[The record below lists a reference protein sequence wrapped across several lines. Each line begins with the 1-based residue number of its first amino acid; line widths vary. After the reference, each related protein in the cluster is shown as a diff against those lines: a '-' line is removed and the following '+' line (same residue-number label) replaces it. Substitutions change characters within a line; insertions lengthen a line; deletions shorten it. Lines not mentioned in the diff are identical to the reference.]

1 MEESWDRRESSSVV
15 KRANCSA
22 LGAEVLDS
30 LREVSWDWSW
40 PSSSW
45 RELIRES
52 FSVSDDFRRAISL
65 SFDDMA
71 EEYWATSRLYFSCYQ
86 VANYCRDTSWD
97 FKADNCSWREVICE
111 SLSDN

>member
-15 KRANCSA
+15 WWANCSA

-30 LREVSWDWSW
+30 WREVSWDWSW

-52 FSVSDDFRRAISL
+52 FSVSEDFRRAISL
-65 SFDDMA
+65 SFDDT
-71 EEYWATSRLYFSCYQ
+71 EDEYWAMSRLYFSY
-86 VANYCRDTSWD
+86 N
-97 FKADNCSWREVICE
+97 
-111 SLSDN
+111 